1 MSTHTPGPWT
11 CDERGYIRDEDGR
24 IIAQASSLGD
34 TDEKVE
40 ESVENGLL
48 LAAAPDLRDLLIE
61 ALEELDIEG
70 NTVHA
75 DIYRRACTAICGRP
89 LSPEEILA

>member
-48 LAAAPDLRDLLIE
+48 LAAAPELRDLLIE
-61 ALEELDIEG
+61 ALEELNTEG
-70 NTVHA
+70 NTIHA
-75 DIYRRACTAICGRP
+75 DIYQRTCEALKVDPGTDI
-89 LSPEEILA
+89 ILTR